1 VLYHECKIKQ
11 NESVIFVKIN
21 KMKRFLIF
29 LVLIAISSSK
39 AIAQGCSQCK
49 LMAEQGVGV
58 DDTTFASNINSG
70 ILYLM
75 AFPYIILLIL
85 FRKQITRFLK
95 SFFAQAKSPQ

>member
-1 VLYHECKIKQ
+1 
-11 NESVIFVKIN
+11 
-21 KMKRFLIF
+21 
-29 LVLIAISSSK
+29 
-39 AIAQGCSQCK
+39 
-49 LMAEQGVGV
+49 MAEQGVGV

>member
-1 VLYHECKIKQ
+1 MI
-11 NESVIFVKIN
+11 
-21 KMKRFLIF
+21 RFLVF
-29 LVLIAISSSK
+29 LVLTAMTGSH

-95 SFFAQAKSPQ
+95 SFFTQAKSPQ

>member
-1 VLYHECKIKQ
+1 
-11 NESVIFVKIN
+11 
-21 KMKRFLIF
+21 MKRFLVF
-29 LVLIAISSSK
+29 LVLTAMTGSH

-85 FRKQITRFLK
+85 FRKQIIRFLK
-95 SFFAQAKSPQ
+95 SFFTQAKSPQ

>member
-1 VLYHECKIKQ
+1 
-11 NESVIFVKIN
+11 
-21 KMKRFLIF
+21 MKRFIIF
-29 LVLIAISSSK
+29 IVLTAITTSNV
-39 AIAQGCSQCK
+39 IAQGCSQCK

-85 FRKQITRFLK
+85 FRKQIVRFLK
-95 SFFAQAKSPQ
+95 SFFVQAKSPQ

>member
-1 VLYHECKIKQ
+1 
-11 NESVIFVKIN
+11 
-21 KMKRFLIF
+21 MKRFLVF
-29 LVLIAISSSK
+29 LVLTVMTGSH

-75 AFPYIILLIL
+75 AFPYLILLVL

-95 SFFAQAKSPQ
+95 SFFTQAKSPQ